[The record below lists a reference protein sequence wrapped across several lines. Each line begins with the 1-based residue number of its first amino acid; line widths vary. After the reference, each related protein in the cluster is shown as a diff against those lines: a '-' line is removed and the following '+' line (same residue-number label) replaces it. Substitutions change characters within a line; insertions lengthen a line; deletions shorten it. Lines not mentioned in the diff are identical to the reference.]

1 MLGSVVLPK
10 YGPPRFKHTVS
21 RKYKRVQYAGVV
33 ELVDASD
40 LGSDPRGYGFES
52 LRSHHWFVGFSS
64 IAKKSLNSSTDT

>member
-40 LGSDPRGYGFES
+40 LGSDPLGYGFES
-52 LRSHHWFVGFSS
+52 LRPHQPG
-64 IAKKSLNSSTDT
+64 